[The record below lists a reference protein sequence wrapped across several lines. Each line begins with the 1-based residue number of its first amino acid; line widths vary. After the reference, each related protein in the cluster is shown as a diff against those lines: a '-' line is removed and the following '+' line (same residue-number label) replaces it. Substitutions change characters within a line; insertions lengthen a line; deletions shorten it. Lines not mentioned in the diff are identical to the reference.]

1 MSISPKAV
9 HSTPAAVITHT
20 VATLTGTQTGDI
32 TISYART
39 TNARITVALSGGILI
54 GLYSADAAHGL
65 LEALYAAAGHIATI
79 PTDLPTPAAAD
90 PSEPPA
96 ARTTLAVE
104 WTRRS
109 PYAAQHRS
117 SENTL
122 KTGLVHWIDLY
133 TGPLTLRFRDQTA
146 LRSTT
151 DIFTDVHHSAAAIF
165 LDGPHQATPPA
176 TPHPAAA

>member
-9 HSTPAAVITHT
+9 HTTPAAVITHT
-20 VATLTGTQTGDI
+20 VATLSGAQTGDI

-39 TNARITVALSGGILI
+39 TDARITVALSGGILI

-65 LEALYAAAGHIATI
+65 LEALYAAGGHITTI
-79 PTDLPTPAAAD
+79 PTDLPTPAAED
-90 PSEPPA
+90 SEPPA
-96 ARTTLAVE
+96 TRTTLAVE

-117 SENTL
+117 VENPL

-151 DIFTDVHHSAAAIF
+151 DIFTDVHHSATAIF
-165 LDGPHQATPPA
+165 LDGPQHATPPA
-176 TPHPAAA
+176 TPRPAAA